1 MQLTITLMSKK
12 YEIEKDIIVNSQQ
25 KIVET
30 IKILEEADQ
39 IPHISDSQYQIRSLR
54 TKLWLQIEKTY
65 EQNHI
70 YYGDMLEIC

>member
-30 IKILEEADQ
+30 IKIFGRSGSDSAYIGQ
-39 IPHISDSQYQIRSLR
+39 SISDTFL
-54 TKLWLQIEKTY
+54 EDKTLAADR
-65 EQNHI
+65 EN
-70 YYGDMLEIC
+70 L